1 MTDTQNPTGT
11 PPTPLHVEA
20 LSGVALT
27 PALPEL
33 ARLRIEVFRDFPYL
47 YDGTIEYEQ
56 AYLTKFAAA
65 YGAVCVIASDNGRII
80 GASTGGPLLSIDP
93 SFAAAFEANGYDP
106 KSLFY
111 CSESVLQKGYRG
123 RGLGHAFFDLR
134 EAHARKLG
142 GFTHATFAS
151 VVRPTDHPLRPA
163 DYQPLDAF
171 WTKRGYKRA
180 DGITGTYAWTDIDQT
195 AETEKTM
202 QFWIKEL

>member
-1 MTDTQNPTGT
+1 MTDAPRSTGE
-11 PPTPLHVEA
+11 PPAPLHVEA
-20 LSGVALT
+20 LSGADLM

-47 YDGTIEYEQ
+47 YDGTAEYEQ

-65 YGAVCVIASDNGRII
+65 YGAVCVIASDAGRIV
-80 GASTGGPLLSIDP
+80 GASTGGPLLSVDP
-93 SFAAAFEANGYDP
+93 DFAAAFAANGYDP
-106 KSLFY
+106 TALFY
-111 CSESVLQKGYRG
+111 CSESVLKKSYRG
-123 RGLGHAFFDLR
+123 RGLGNAFFDHR

-151 VVRPTDHPLRPA
+151 VIRPVDHPLRPA

-180 DGITGTYAWTDIDQT
+180 DGITGSYAWKDIDHPV
-195 AETEKTM
+195 ETEKTM